1 MNPFEKNE
9 PKVKVKS
16 RAASTSVEL
25 VLIVGLIVLLLGVV
39 NGL

>member
-1 MNPFEKNE
+1 
-9 PKVKVKS
+9 VKVKT
-16 RAASTSVEL
+16 RASSMNVEL

>member
-9 PKVKVKS
+9 PKVKVKT
-16 RAASTSVEL
+16 RAASANVEL
-25 VLIVGLIVLLLGVV
+25 VLIVGLIVLLIGVA

>member
-1 MNPFEKNE
+1 MNPYQKDE
-9 PKVKVKS
+9 PKVKVQA
-16 RAASTSVEL
+16 RAPSMNVEL

>member
-1 MNPFEKNE
+1 MNPFEKDE
-9 PKVKVKS
+9 PKVKVKTHAP
-16 RAASTSVEL
+16 RMNVEL

>member
-1 MNPFEKNE
+1 MNPFHKNE
-9 PKVKVKS
+9 PKVKVKARTQS
-16 RAASTSVEL
+16 VNVEL